1 MELASIQLALGQ
13 DACGEKAQSSVAEL
27 PHVACEM
34 QTDSAVDNSVRPSQA
49 VCCAGQWPATG
60 HVRSSHA
67 YICTS
72 HLKSLYCIDLHRA

>member
-34 QTDSAVDNSVRPSQA
+34 QTDSAVDNSVRPSKA

-60 HVRSSHA
+60 HA
-67 YICTS
+67 YICMS